1 MINVTQILAEPFEQR
16 LERVKQ
22 HVPFDG
28 YLFGSRSKISV
39 GPDSDW
45 DFAAKWSEN
54 NHKKLIAAGYHCLGI
69 RQGYT
74 LMAQETSAYK
84 QQFQY
89 CDQLSVA
96 FYVKEVEGLSINV
109 VLKNDMEL
117 FKKVWERISEQFFVD
132 FIWKQGSFFSGKGH
146 ITQVM
151 DQLFEVAR

>member
-1 MINVTQILAEPFEQR
+1 MINVVQILAEPFEHQ

-22 HVPFDG
+22 YVPFDA

-45 DFAAKWSEN
+45 DFAAKWSGN
-54 NHKKLIAAGYHCLGI
+54 NHDKLIAAGYQCLGI

-74 LMAQETSAYK
+74 WMAQEPSAYK
-84 QQFQY
+84 EQFQY

-132 FIWKQGSFFSGKGH
+132 FIWKQGPFFVSKGH